1 MTSPDRQDAL
11 RQNRNDL
18 DTHDT
23 TPRREGDEAQTREQR
38 RHHGQPHAPERKPKN
53 G

>member
-1 MTSPDRQDAL
+1 MPGKDRQNAI

-23 TPRREGDEAQTREQR
+23 NPPDYTAEEQVR
-38 RHHGQPHAPERKPKN
+38 GQRHHRNLPHSGDRKPKN